1 MTRTREEILALLRPL
16 KQEAARTYK
25 VRDIA
30 LFGSVARGQQGAAS
44 DVDVLV
50 DFADDADLFDQIG
63 LSLMLEERLGCAVD
77 VVPRRALR
85 PEIADSVLGA
95 AVAV

>member
-1 MTRTREEILALLRPL
+1 MTRTREEVLALLRSL
-16 KQEAARTYK
+16 KQEAARIYK

-30 LFGSVARGQQGAAS
+30 LFGSVARSEQGAAG

-50 DFADDADLFDQIG
+50 DFADDADLLDQVG
-63 LSLMLEERLGCAVD
+63 LSLMLEERLGCPVD

-85 PEIADSVLGA
+85 PEIADSVLGS
-95 AVAV
+95 VVTV

>member
-1 MTRTREEILALLRPL
+1 MTKTREEILALLRSF

-30 LFGSVARGQQGAAS
+30 LFGSVGRGQQGAAS

-50 DFADDADLFDQIG
+50 DFADDADLLDQVG
-63 LSLMLEERLGCAVD
+63 LSLMLEERLGCPVD

-85 PEIADSVLGA
+85 PEIADSVLGGV
-95 AVAV
+95 VAV